1 MNFFVY
7 KLEYR
12 ILLKMLVTAGIER
25 IKIFLPLYSSGVQC
39 SVFTS
44 VQGFEALYLI
54 SIKSVCTSTKIQ
66 MKKTIPLNI
75 IVSASKFSK
84 LKRGS
89 GICNCFGNFT
99 IREKNPLLLRHH
111 DVINFGSCYL

>member
-12 ILLKMLVTAGIER
+12 ILLKTLVTAGIER

-44 VQGFEALYLI
+44 VQGLEAFIPHLDQVTLYLYQD
-54 SIKSVCTSTKIQ
+54 SNE
-66 MKKTIPLNI
+66 KTIPLNI

-99 IREKNPLLLRHH
+99 IREKNPLLLTHH